1 MTEGVTEKVT
11 EAEAVEEAGTEAEA
25 VKVAGIEA
33 GTEAETAEEND
44 SQE

>member
-1 MTEGVTEKVT
+1 MTEGVT